1 MFIFGTMSMKIPCE
15 LVVWYVLPA
24 IRREIANEL
33 VTTYKMPQSQVAKK
47 FGVTDAA
54 VSQYMKKK
62 RGENSVIE
70 QSPTYAQFKEEIKK
84 SAGRIVNEN
93 ADFSSEICKICG
105 VVKELG
111 ILAKV
116 YETHTGE
123 KFPEMSCHKVSIQQ

>member
-1 MFIFGTMSMKIPCE
+1 MSMKIPCE
-15 LVVWYVLPA
+15 LVVWYVLPT

-33 VTTYKMPQSQVAKK
+33 VTTYKMPQSQIAKK

-62 RGENSVIE
+62 RGENSEIE
-70 QSPTYAQFKEEIKK
+70 QSPTYAQFKEEIKR
-84 SAGRIVNEN
+84 AAARMVNEDS
-93 ADFSSEICKICG
+93 DFSKEICNICG

-123 KFPEMSCHKVSIQQ
+123 KFPEMTCQKVFIQQ